1 MDPGPDPGDPMSPR
15 VLMVLPRL
23 PVAEDW
29 VAAAAR
35 HHDVTA
41 VDRRGRLLPSTFREP
56 AGERSPWPV
65 GVLRVRPAR
74 WFWRANAS
82 LAGRRLATVVDTL
95 AEAGR
100 PVDVVHGHFFSGS
113 GGLPGLRRLRGIPY
127 VVSEHSSALTLANP
141 EKAISP
147 TGLRLAQRVYRD
159 AAAVLPVS
167 TSLAE
172 AIEERG
178 LPAPARTVPNPVDTD
193 RFRPG
198 PLPDRPRVATVARL
212 VPVKRLDLLL
222 QALAGLRHRG
232 ADAELAV
239 VGDGPERGPLLARA
253 RDLDIEDAVTFHG
266 ALDRDEVAAVLA
278 SSTLF
283 ALSSHTENLP
293 VAAIEALSAG
303 LPVVAPA
310 VGGLPEL
317 LADAPGAL
325 VRPGDPM
332 DLGLALERWLDP
344 TPADREL
351 ARSLAVS
358 RFSVD
363 AVGELLRDVY
373 VAATSTVPIAPADR

>member
-1 MDPGPDPGDPMSPR
+1 MSPR

-29 VAAAAR
+29 VDAAAR

-41 VDRRGRLLPSTFREP
+41 VDLQGQLLPRTFREP
-56 AGERSPWPV
+56 TGERSPWPV

-74 WFWRANAS
+74 WFWRVNAS
-82 LAGRRLATVVDTL
+82 LAGRRLATVVDAL

-100 PVDVVHGHFFSGS
+100 PVELAHGHFFSGS

-127 VVSEHSSALTLANP
+127 VVSEHSSALTSANP
-141 EKAISP
+141 EKSISP
-147 TGLRLAQRVYRD
+147 TGLRLAERVYRD

-167 TSLAE
+167 ASLAA
-172 AIEERG
+172 AIEQRG
-178 LPAPARTVPNPVDTD
+178 LVTSTRTVPNPVDTD

-198 PLPDRPRVATVARL
+198 PLPDRPRITTVARL
-212 VPVKRLDLLL
+212 ARVKQLDVLLRAVAEL
-222 QALAGLRHRG
+222 QHRG
-232 ADAELAV
+232 ADPQV
-239 VGDGPERGPLLARA
+239 GIVGDGPERVPLQALA
-253 RDLDIEDAVTFHG
+253 RDLGIEGAVTFHG
-266 ALDRDEVAAVLA
+266 RLDRDQVAAILA
-278 SSTLF
+278 TSTVF

-325 VRPGDPM
+325 VRPGDAE
-332 DLGLALERWLDP
+332 DLARGLERWLEP
-344 TPADREL
+344 MPADRDRAREL
-351 ARSLAVS
+351 VVGRY
-358 RFSVD
+358 SVD

-373 VAATSTVPIAPADR
+373 AAAASADAAARASR